1 MELSRYKEIIVYKSY
16 TELRAE
22 AARSYLG
29 IGWWVLEPVLYMA
42 VFYLVFS
49 VFRKRGDVDF
59 ISFLLVGL
67 VSWKWFASTIA
78 QGANSIAGNAG
89 LMRQV
94 YLPKQVFPYIVVLTN
109 TLKFFIIF
117 TLLVA
122 FLLIAGTEISITW
135 TALPVLILL
144 QLLLLAGIASFLA
157 AFVPIVPDLRIVIE
171 NGLMLVFFLS
181 GIFFDINEISNP
193 ARQYLLINP
202 MAGLFDAYRNVLIH
216 GSWPSWGYLLY
227 VAFVAAFFL
236 IVGGYLIKRLDRI
249 YPKIVM

>member
-1 MELSRYKEIIVYKSY
+1 M
-16 TELRAE
+16 
-22 AARSYLG
+22 
-29 IGWWVLEPVLYMA
+29 
-42 VFYLVFS
+42 
-49 VFRKRGDVDF
+49 
-59 ISFLLVGL
+59 
-67 VSWKWFASTIA
+67 
-78 QGANSIAGNAG
+78 
-89 LMRQV
+89 
-94 YLPKQVFPYIVVLTN
+94 LTN
-109 TLKFFIIF
+109 TFKFFIIF

-157 AFVPIVPDLRIVIE
+157 AFVPFVPDLRLVIE
-171 NGLMLVFFLS
+171 NGLMLALFLS

-236 IVGGYLIKRLDRI
+236 IAGGYLIKRLDRI